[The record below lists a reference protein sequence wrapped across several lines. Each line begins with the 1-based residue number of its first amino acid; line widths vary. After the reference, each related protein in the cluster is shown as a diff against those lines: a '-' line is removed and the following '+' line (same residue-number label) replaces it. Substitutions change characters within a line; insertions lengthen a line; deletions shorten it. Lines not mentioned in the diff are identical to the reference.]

1 MQPRRQL
8 TATRPVPVEAHAAA
22 ASRLTAARRARSA
35 DVMRRLAIVVLL
47 LLATRLP
54 AAAVVLGG
62 GLGDTDCTIGFEGVS
77 ASDGASE
84 VVCTDGD
91 PACDAD
97 GAADGSCRFVVRAC
111 SGLTSSGCTPRDISS
126 VSIAGLPLDPPPA
139 TGNGPGC
146 GTPDVVTVG
155 VGDAAG
161 ATMIARSGDE
171 LKDVDYLA
179 LCCQAASSRFGAVRC
194 ALALAPSIAGC
205 HGPIPARFAV
215 ALQKA
220 RALVDQAANDGA
232 AERVATKHAARVLRR
247 LHAVAQKVAKSDA
260 CGDALGLWI
269 TETQSRLNVARY

>member
-1 MQPRRQL
+1 
-8 TATRPVPVEAHAAA
+8 
-22 ASRLTAARRARSA
+22 
-35 DVMRRLAIVVLL
+35 MRRLVISALL
-47 LLATRLP
+47 LLATRSP
-54 AAAVVLGG
+54 ATAVVLGG

-111 SGLTSSGCTPRDISS
+111 ARLASSGCTPRDISS

-139 TGNGPGC
+139 SGNGPGC
-146 GTPDVVTVG
+146 GTPDVVTIG
-155 VGDAAG
+155 IGDAAG

-194 ALALAPSIAGC
+194 ALALDPSIAGC
-205 HGPIPARFAV
+205 HGPIPAHFTA
-215 ALQKA
+215 ALEKA
-220 RALVDQAANDGA
+220 RALVDQAASDAA
-232 AERVATKHAARVLRR
+232 AERAATKHATRVLRR
-247 LHAVAQKVAKSDA
+247 LHAIARKVAKSDV

-269 TETQSRLNVARY
+269 AETQSRLSAARH